1 MIMIESEL
9 IIRVGSFIG
18 ILCFFAIAEELY
30 PRRKLKLSKKSRWYR
45 NFSLVIINSLVL
57 RFLLPISAA
66 SVALIEN
73 EYAILNYLQL
83 PKFVSIILCIILL
96 DMIIYFQHRVF
107 HMVSF
112 FWKFHKIHHID
123 QELDTSSGIR
133 FHPVEIIFSMF
144 IKCLV
149 VLVVG
154 VQFEAVV
161 MFEIILNAS
170 SLFNHANINLSNKMD
185 TMLRRL
191 IVTPD
196 MHRIHHSV
204 LKNET
209 NSNYGFNLSCW
220 DRVFGTYKHSATKSQ
235 VQIDIGLN
243 EYQDYKKTGLFEILT
258 IPFRRNNYALLTT
271 FLIILILPIAPNLY
285 H

>member
-9 IIRVGSFIG
+9 IIRVGSFIS

-45 NFSLVIINSLVL
+45 NFSLVIINSLIL

-107 HMVSF
+107 HMVPF

-133 FHPVEIIFSMF
+133 FHPVEIIFSML

-154 VQFEAVV
+154 VPFEAVV

-170 SLFNHANINLSNKMD
+170 SLFNHANINLSSKMD

-220 DRVFGTYKHSATKSQ
+220 DRVFGTYKYSATKSQ

-243 EYQDYKKTGLFEILT
+243 EYQDYKKTGLLAILT
-258 IPFRRNNYALLTT
+258 IPFRRNN
-271 FLIILILPIAPNLY
+271 
-285 H
+285 